1 MNLLLQKVH
10 TFRLQILLLG
20 IGLLYLQL
28 LDAILQLS
36 SQTFIYPDSFS
47 YFDAATDLFLHLH
60 GHCYRPIGFAFL
72 TGLPYLFG
80 AKGVVIF
87 SWSIGLNVFF
97 WLGSALILFE
107 LAKQYCSAGWAFA
120 VALVYLSCVGP
131 ATITQ
136 HLLTE
141 NCYTFIILVFLFFWD
156 RYQRSNTYLFLALA
170 VSVILFSML
179 VKPGSKFLAILVLV
193 YSISRIYTHR
203 KAKINWLIY
212 GVLVLIA
219 IQLIGMKAQF
229 GNATLSYIDGIT
241 YHNYLC
247 TKAVCLKQG
256 VPYQQINN
264 ERAAYLHQFSLPE
277 RKRIAADD
285 FKTQLTGNTVNM
297 VKAYLSNLW
306 DNTISGSPYI
316 QDCVNRNAVPSFD
329 KTKELVFGVSKWQNR
344 LFTTAGVLL
353 AIGYLVV
360 YSSAGKSIAMTAIVL
375 LYIVLLSGVS
385 CSQGDRFHLVIYPLT
400 LILAVRF
407 LTDWKQKKALN

>member
-1 MNLLLQKVH
+1 MNLLLQKVQI
-10 TFRLQILLLG
+10 FRFQILLIG

-28 LDAILQLS
+28 LDTVLQLS

-47 YFDAATDLFLHLH
+47 YFDAATDLFLHLR

-72 TGLPYLFG
+72 TGLPYLIG

-87 SWSIGLNVFF
+87 SWSVGLNIVF

-107 LAKQYCSAGWAFA
+107 LAKQYCSARWAFA

-141 NCYTFIILVFLFFWD
+141 NCYTFIVLVFLFFWD

-212 GVLVLIA
+212 GVLGLIA

-247 TKAVCLKQG
+247 TKAVCLEQG

-264 ERAAYLHQFSLPE
+264 ERAAYLHQFPLPE

-285 FKTQLTGNTVNM
+285 FKTQLTGNTINM

-329 KTKELVFGVSKWQNR
+329 KTKKLVFGVSKWQNR

-360 YSSAGKSIAMTAIVL
+360 YARAGKSIAMTAIVL

-400 LILAVRF
+400 LILVLRF
-407 LTDWKQKKALN
+407 LNDWKQKKALN